1 MENEV
6 LKAIKER
13 RSIRRYKADQITD
26 EELKTVLEAGT
37 WAATGH
43 GSQEPFII
51 AVQNP
56 ETCAQ
61 LRQMNAKAMGV
72 ESDPYYGAPTIV
84 IVLARED
91 DPNNVKDGSLILG
104 NMMLAAH
111 SIGLSSCWINRE
123 DIMFATEKGK
133 KLMKDWNLPE
143 GLMGVGALSLG
154 YASAHPHI
162 VKPRK
167 EDYETFCNDSYDN
180 YSYDSFQKRFFTTL
194 HEMYIIYYINI
205 YNNNIKYI
213 LINRKQE
220 KVGYSRKNCHN
231 CNCHNCHLTR
241 KTMPYKTKLV
251 VFQTRKLRVSL
262 FN

>member
-13 RSIRRYKADQITD
+13 RSIRRFKADQITD

-43 GSQEPFII
+43 GTQEPFII

-56 ETCAQ
+56 EV
-61 LRQMNAKAMGV
+61 MGV

-84 IVLARED
+84 IVLAPES
-91 DPNNVKDGSLILG
+91 NVNGVKDGSLILG

-123 DIMFATEKGK
+123 DGMFASEEGK

-143 GLMGVGALSLG
+143 GLMGVGALALG
-154 YASAHPHI
+154 YASAHPHT

-167 EDYETFCNDSYDN
+167 EDYY
-180 YSYDSFQKRFFTTL
+180 R
-194 HEMYIIYYINI
+194 II
-205 YNNNIKYI
+205 K
-213 LINRKQE
+213 
-220 KVGYSRKNCHN
+220 
-231 CNCHNCHLTR
+231 
-241 KTMPYKTKLV
+241 
-251 VFQTRKLRVSL
+251 
-262 FN
+262 